1 MSTSLDCTAPG
12 SAGFT
17 DATAIRA
24 GEEREGINH
33 MMTASTLK
41 YAGNSND
48 LPLGS
53 HLLALP
59 HIESTYWR
67 GMSVYKMEDSATS
80 LYLLLKGRVKVIR
93 TSIEG
98 QQKIL
103 SLRYPGDLFGELA
116 LAGGDAD
123 GRRSDEAVA
132 LDTTR
137 VAVIRLADF
146 LQATQRD
153 PAILHSTMQYLATRL
168 SESNRQIESLVF
180 DNNHRRLARIL
191 LELSKD
197 ALRGGEISIRLTHE
211 ELAEL
216 IGSTREV
223 VTGMMIEFRQQKLI
237 DYKRGDI
244 RPNIPRLKQF
254 LAEEEHHGRLLL
266 TRL

>member
-1 MSTSLDCTAPG
+1 
-12 SAGFT
+12 
-17 DATAIRA
+17 
-24 GEEREGINH
+24 

-41 YAGNSND
+41 YVDDSHD
-48 LPLGS
+48 LQLGS

-59 HIESTYWR
+59 HIERTFWR

-103 SLRYPGDLFGELA
+103 SLRYQGDLFGELA
-116 LAGGDAD
+116 LAGVDVEGT
-123 GRRSDEAVA
+123 RSDEAVA
-132 LDTTR
+132 LDTIR
-137 VAVIRLADF
+137 VAVIRVSDF
-146 LQATQRD
+146 MQATRRD
-153 PAILHSTMQYLATRL
+153 PAILQSTMQYLAKGL
-168 SESNRQIESLVF
+168 QESNRQIESLVF

-191 LELSKD
+191 IDLSRD
-197 ALRGGEISIRLTHE
+197 AVRAGETSIRLTHE

-237 DYKRGDI
+237 EYKRGDI
-244 RPNIPRLKQF
+244 RPNLPHLLQF
-254 LAEEEHHGRLLL
+254 LAEEEHRGRILL

>member
-1 MSTSLDCTAPG
+1 
-12 SAGFT
+12 
-17 DATAIRA
+17 
-24 GEEREGINH
+24 
-33 MMTASTLK
+33 
-41 YAGNSND
+41 
-48 LPLGS
+48 
-53 HLLALP
+53 
-59 HIESTYWR
+59 
-67 GMSVYKMEDSATS
+67 
-80 LYLLLKGRVKVIR
+80 
-93 TSIEG
+93 
-98 QQKIL
+98 
-103 SLRYPGDLFGELA
+103 
-116 LAGGDAD
+116 
-123 GRRSDEAVA
+123 
-132 LDTTR
+132 
-137 VAVIRLADF
+137 
-146 LQATQRD
+146 
-153 PAILHSTMQYLATRL
+153 MQYLATRL